1 MNMITTLI
9 IIFGVAGAIL
19 VILFVVFIVY
29 RNSMRE
35 AKNYERGLK
44 MVPILIHLPPAS
56 DDVDG
61 GGRDK
66 RDLTEEV
73 LSQAQVMYSIIAST
87 STKGFMSKIY
97 GQRHISFEIVARE
110 GLVYYYAVV
119 PTVLTDTIR
128 QAIAAAY
135 PSARLEEVAEHSV
148 FSKVGKASGTIGGE
162 FTLRKEFIYPISTYM
177 ESKRDASRALLNA
190 ISAAGRE
197 DGIGIQLLIRPA
209 NEKWTK
215 QSISAADQIVKNKG
229 EKKGSKG
236 GAAARDIMQALWKP
250 PETPDK
256 KDITQDKPISA
267 VDQAKVDAIQEKIRY
282 PGYEVLIRVVVSSN
296 TAARSQVLL
305 KNVVSA
311 FALFDSPSFNGFK
324 FHLSSNIDELTTAF
338 IFRLFPQSMNRN
350 ILNSVELAT
359 IFHLPDQNSIPTSQV
374 KRQMSKQVDGPT
386 EVMDTGL
393 LLGYNEFRGV
403 RKPIRLS
410 DKDRR
415 RHIHIIGQTG
425 VGKSVLQENLAYQDM
440 MSGRGFALVDPH
452 GDLAESLL
460 AKVPRERSEDIV
472 YFDPGDMTNPIGLNM
487 FEFDDPDQKD
497 FLVQEAISMLYGL
510 YDPGHTGIVGPR
522 LEHIFR
528 NCALLLMSDPAGGT
542 FVDIPK
548 LLVDEQF
555 RNSKIKYITDQQ
567 VLDFWTKEFPASQ
580 RSNEAGD
587 VISWVVSKFGPFISN
602 DTMRNIIGQTKSGL
616 SFPDIMNNNK
626 ILLVNLSKGRLGDLN
641 SKLLGIIFVMKFQAA
656 AMARASIPEEER
668 KDFTL
673 YVDEFQ
679 NFATDSFETILSE
692 ARKYR
697 LSLVLA
703 NQFMTQLKEELRE
716 AILGNVGTT
725 ITGRIGT
732 TDADIMVKR
741 YTPVFDAEDL
751 TKLPN
756 FESVCVAQINGTPS
770 TPFSMAWVPPMGQPN
785 AQLADALRRLS
796 AAKYGK
802 PRAQVER
809 EIAARISVQ
818 QPAGRP
824 SASRPVRGG
833 NDNKSSFLD
842 EWLAQ
847 RRQIKAKQTATK
859 GAVAQPQTSSQPL
872 PRPGQV
878 QSRPPVNTTG
888 TLDRNLPNVSQQA
901 PTGVPSVPPS
911 SYPPRPAAPSSVV
924 QGAPASPLTS
934 PAAKS
939 LQQQPLRPMQPAR
952 DPLPASRQQ
961 GSTLQTID
969 QARAAVQQA
978 TPSSRS
984 PIDSQ
989 TGRAPLRKDDGLPEL
1004 QQMGNFNTH
1013 DNSANDP
1020 KEVSIR
1026 LR

>member
-1 MNMITTLI
+1 MNTVTTFIIVFGSAGLI
-9 IIFGVAGAIL
+9 LI
-19 VILFVVFIVY
+19 ILFVAFIVY

-56 DDVDG
+56 DDIDG

-73 LSQAQVMYSIIAST
+73 LSQAQVMYNIIAST
-87 STKGFMSKIY
+87 STKGFMSRIY
-97 GQRHISFEIVARE
+97 GQRHVSFEIVARE

-119 PTVLTDTIR
+119 PTVLTDTVR

-135 PSARLEEVAEHSV
+135 PSARLEEVSEHSV

-190 ISAAGRE
+190 VSSAGRE
-197 DGIGIQLLIRPA
+197 DGVGIQFLIRPA
-209 NEKWTK
+209 YEKWTK
-215 QSISAADQIVKNKG
+215 RSISAAEQIVKNKG
-229 EKKGSKG
+229 EKKSSGGSG
-236 GAAARDIMQALWKP
+236 LSARDVMQALWKP
-250 PETPDK
+250 PEASDK
-256 KDITQDKPISA
+256 KEFQAEKPLSA
-267 VDQAKVDAIQEKIRY
+267 VEQAKVDAIQEKIRY
-282 PGYEVLIRVVVSSN
+282 PGYEVMIRVVVSSN

-305 KNVVSA
+305 KNIVAA

-324 FHLSSNIDELTTAF
+324 FNLTKNVDELATAF
-338 IFRLFPQSMNRN
+338 IFRFFPQANSRD

-359 IFHLPDQNSIPTSQV
+359 LFHLPDQNSIPTSQV

-386 EVMDTGL
+386 EVMETGL

-403 RKPIRLS
+403 RKPIRLA

-440 MSGRGFALVDPH
+440 LAGRGFALVDPH
-452 GDLAESLL
+452 GDLAEALL
-460 AKVPRERSEDIV
+460 AKVPRDRVEDIV
-472 YFDPGDMTNPIGLNM
+472 YFDPGDMSNPIGLNM
-487 FEFDDPDQKD
+487 FEFDHPDQKD
-497 FLVQEAISMLYGL
+497 FLVQEAINMLYGL

-528 NCALLLMSDPAGGT
+528 NCALLLMADPAGGT
-542 FVDIPK
+542 FVDVPK

-555 RNSKIKYITDQQ
+555 RNAKLKYVTDRQ

-587 VISWVVSKFGPFISN
+587 LISWVISKFGPFISN
-602 DTMRNIIGQTKSGL
+602 DAMRNIIGQTKSGFN
-616 SFPDIMNNNK
+616 FPEIMNNNK
-626 ILLVNLSKGRLGDLN
+626 ILLVNLSKGKMGDLN

-656 AMARASIPEEER
+656 AMARANIPEHER

-732 TDADIMVKR
+732 TDAEIMVKR
-741 YTPVFDAEDL
+741 YTPVFTAEDL

-770 TPFSMAWVPPMGQPN
+770 APFSMAWIPPMGEPN
-785 AQLADALRRLS
+785 QQLSGALKKLS
-796 AAKYGK
+796 AAKYGR
-802 PRAQVER
+802 PRDQVER
-809 EIAARISVQ
+809 DIAARISVQ
-818 QPAGRP
+818 QPSQPAAGAGRP
-824 SASRPVRGG
+824 GG
-833 NDNKSSFLD
+833 AAGAGGGSSFLD
-842 EWLAQ
+842 EWLAKRKQ
-847 RRQIKAKQTATK
+847 MNAKK
-859 GAVAQPQTSSQPL
+859 PQS
-872 PRPGQV
+872 
-878 QSRPPVNTTG
+878 
-888 TLDRNLPNVSQQA
+888 A
-901 PTGVPSVPPS
+901 
-911 SYPPRPAAPSSVV
+911 AAPSSA
-924 QGAPASPLTS
+924 QASRPGSPAAQPPRPQTTPASSAQPLRAQPAMPPASSSSQAPRPQPASAPRTMPNPSASSPSSADRPASPPS
-934 PAAKS
+934 PAVQDA
-939 LQQQPLRPMQPAR
+939 LDRARHAARPNILGGQPAETR
-952 DPLPASRQQ
+952 AQ
-961 GSTLQTID
+961 STPPV
-969 QARAAVQQA
+969 A
-978 TPSSRS
+978 PSSAPEPAMPS
-984 PIDSQ
+984 PEELE
-989 TGRAPLRKDDGLPEL
+989 REALRRQGTL
-1004 QQMGNFNTH
+1004 NTH
-1013 DNSANDP
+1013 GDLSGEP
-1020 KEVSIR
+1020 QEVSIK
-1026 LR
+1026 LH

>member
-1 MNMITTLI
+1 MNTVTTFIIVFGSAGLI
-9 IIFGVAGAIL
+9 LI
-19 VILFVVFIVY
+19 ILFVAFIVY

-56 DDVDG
+56 DDIDG

-73 LSQAQVMYSIIAST
+73 LSQAQVMYNIIAST
-87 STKGFMSKIY
+87 STKGFMSRIY
-97 GQRHISFEIVARE
+97 GQRHVSFEIVARE

-119 PTVLTDTIR
+119 PTVLTDTVR

-135 PSARLEEVAEHSV
+135 PSARREEVSEHSV

-190 ISAAGRE
+190 VSSAGRE
-197 DGIGIQLLIRPA
+197 DGVGIQFLIRPA
-209 NEKWTK
+209 YEKWTK
-215 QSISAADQIVKNKG
+215 RSISAAEQIVKNKG
-229 EKKGSKG
+229 EKKSSGGSG
-236 GAAARDIMQALWKP
+236 LSARDVMQALWKP
-250 PETPDK
+250 PEASDK
-256 KDITQDKPISA
+256 KEFQAEKPLSA
-267 VDQAKVDAIQEKIRY
+267 VEQAKVDAIQGKIRY
-282 PGYEVLIRVVVSSN
+282 PGYEVMIRVVVSSN

-305 KNVVSA
+305 KNIVAA

-324 FHLSSNIDELTTAF
+324 FNLTKNVDELATAF
-338 IFRLFPQSMNRN
+338 IFRFFPQANNRD

-359 IFHLPDQNSIPTSQV
+359 LFHLPDQNSIPTSQV

-386 EVMDTGL
+386 EVMETGL

-403 RKPIRLS
+403 RKPIRLA

-440 MSGRGFALVDPH
+440 LAGRGFALVDPH
-452 GDLAESLL
+452 GDLAEALL
-460 AKVPRERSEDIV
+460 AKVPRDRVEDIV
-472 YFDPGDMTNPIGLNM
+472 YFDPGDMSNPIGLNM
-487 FEFDDPDQKD
+487 FEFDHPDQKD
-497 FLVQEAISMLYGL
+497 FLVQEAINMLYGL

-528 NCALLLMSDPAGGT
+528 NCALLLMADPAGGT
-542 FVDIPK
+542 FVDVPK

-555 RNSKIKYITDQQ
+555 RNAKLKYVTDRQ

-587 VISWVVSKFGPFISN
+587 LISWVISKFGPFISN
-602 DTMRNIIGQTKSGL
+602 DAMRNIIGQTKSGFN
-616 SFPDIMNNNK
+616 FPEIMNNNK
-626 ILLVNLSKGRLGDLN
+626 ILLVNLSKGKMGDLN

-656 AMARASIPEEER
+656 AMARANIPEHER

-732 TDADIMVKR
+732 TDAEIMVKR
-741 YTPVFDAEDL
+741 YTPVFTAEDL

-770 TPFSMAWVPPMGQPN
+770 APFSMAWIPPMGEPN
-785 AQLADALRRLS
+785 QQLSGALKKLS
-796 AAKYGK
+796 AAKYGR
-802 PRAQVER
+802 PRDQVER
-809 EIAARISVQ
+809 DIAARISVQ
-818 QPAGRP
+818 QPSQPAAGAGRP
-824 SASRPVRGG
+824 GG
-833 NDNKSSFLD
+833 AAGAGGGSSFLD
-842 EWLAQ
+842 EWLAKRKQ
-847 RRQIKAKQTATK
+847 MNAKKPQSA
-859 GAVAQPQTSSQPL
+859 AEPSSAQA
-872 PRPGQV
+872 PRPG
-878 QSRPPVNTTG
+878 
-888 TLDRNLPNVSQQA
+888 
-901 PTGVPSVPPS
+901 
-911 SYPPRPAAPSSVV
+911 
-924 QGAPASPLTS
+924 S
-934 PAAKS
+934 PAAQPARPQTAPTS
-939 LQQQPLRPMQPAR
+939 SAQPLRAQPAV
-952 DPLPASRQQ
+952 PPASSFSQAPRPQPAGAPRTMPNPSTSSPSSAAQPAPPPSPAVQDALDRARHAARPNILGGQQ
-961 GSTLQTID
+961 TE
-969 QARAAVQQA
+969 ARAQP
-978 TPSSRS
+978 TPPVAPPPAPEPAMPS
-984 PIDSQ
+984 PEELE
-989 TGRAPLRKDDGLPEL
+989 REALRRQGTL
-1004 QQMGNFNTH
+1004 NTH
-1013 DNSANDP
+1013 GDLSGEP
-1020 KEVSIR
+1020 QEVSIK
-1026 LR
+1026 LH

>member
-1 MNMITTLI
+1 MNTVTTFIIVFGSAGLI
-9 IIFGVAGAIL
+9 LI
-19 VILFVVFIVY
+19 ILFVAFIVY

-56 DDVDG
+56 DDIDG

-73 LSQAQVMYSIIAST
+73 LSQAQVMYNIIAST
-87 STKGFMSKIY
+87 STKGFMSRIY
-97 GQRHISFEIVARE
+97 GQRHVSFEIVARE

-119 PTVLTDTIR
+119 PTVLTDTVR

-135 PSARLEEVAEHSV
+135 PSARLEEVSEHSV

-190 ISAAGRE
+190 VSSAGRE
-197 DGIGIQLLIRPA
+197 DGVGVQFLIRPA
-209 NEKWTK
+209 YEKWTK
-215 QSISAADQIVKNKG
+215 RSISAAEQIVKNKG
-229 EKKGSKG
+229 EKKSSGGSSLS
-236 GAAARDIMQALWKP
+236 ARDVMQALWKP
-250 PETPDK
+250 PEASDK
-256 KDITQDKPISA
+256 KEFQAEKPLSA
-267 VDQAKVDAIQEKIRY
+267 VEQAKVDAIQEKIRY
-282 PGYEVLIRVVVSSN
+282 PGYEVMIRVVVSSN

-305 KNVVSA
+305 KNIVAA

-324 FHLSSNIDELTTAF
+324 FNLTKNVDELATAF
-338 IFRLFPQSMNRN
+338 IFRFFPQANSRD

-359 IFHLPDQNSIPTSQV
+359 LFHLPDQNSIPTSQV

-386 EVMDTGL
+386 EVMETGL

-403 RKPIRLS
+403 RKPIRLA

-440 MSGRGFALVDPH
+440 LAGRGFALVDPH
-452 GDLAESLL
+452 GDLAEALL
-460 AKVPRERSEDIV
+460 AKVPRDRVEDIV
-472 YFDPGDMTNPIGLNM
+472 YFDPGDMSNPIGLNM
-487 FEFDDPDQKD
+487 FEFDHPDQKD
-497 FLVQEAISMLYGL
+497 FLVQEAINMLYGL

-528 NCALLLMSDPAGGT
+528 NCALLLMADPAGGT
-542 FVDIPK
+542 FVDVPK

-555 RNSKIKYITDQQ
+555 RNAKLKYVTDRQ

-587 VISWVVSKFGPFISN
+587 LISWVISKFGPFISN
-602 DTMRNIIGQTKSGL
+602 DAMRNIIGQTKSGFN
-616 SFPDIMNNNK
+616 FPEIMNNNK
-626 ILLVNLSKGRLGDLN
+626 ILLVNLSKGKMGDLN

-656 AMARASIPEEER
+656 AMARANIPEHER

-732 TDADIMVKR
+732 TDAEIMVKR
-741 YTPVFDAEDL
+741 YTPVFTAEDL

-770 TPFSMAWVPPMGQPN
+770 APFSMAWIPPMGEPN
-785 AQLADALRRLS
+785 QQLSDALKKLS
-796 AAKYGK
+796 AAKYGR
-802 PRAQVER
+802 PRDQVER
-809 EIAARISVQ
+809 DISARISVQ
-818 QPAGRP
+818 QPSQPAAGAGR
-824 SASRPVRGG
+824 SGG
-833 NDNKSSFLD
+833 AAGGGSSFLD
-842 EWLAQ
+842 EWLAKRKQ
-847 RRQIKAKQTATK
+847 MNAKK
-859 GAVAQPQTSSQPL
+859 PQS
-872 PRPGQV
+872 
-878 QSRPPVNTTG
+878 
-888 TLDRNLPNVSQQA
+888 A
-901 PTGVPSVPPS
+901 
-911 SYPPRPAAPSSVV
+911 AAPSSA
-924 QGAPASPLTS
+924 QASRPGSPATQPTRPQTAPASS
-934 PAAKS
+934 A
-939 LQQQPLRPMQPAR
+939 QPLRAQPVTPPASSSQAPRPQPTSTPRTIPNPSAPSPSSTQPTPPPSPAVQDALDRAR
-952 DPLPASRQQ
+952 HAARPNILGGQQTEARAQPTPPVAPSPAPEPAMPLPEELEREALRRQ
-961 GSTLQTID
+961 GTL
-969 QARAAVQQA
+969 
-978 TPSSRS
+978 
-984 PIDSQ
+984 
-989 TGRAPLRKDDGLPEL
+989 
-1004 QQMGNFNTH
+1004 NTH
-1013 DNSANDP
+1013 GDLSGEP
-1020 KEVSIR
+1020 QEVSIK
-1026 LR
+1026 LH

>member
-1 MNMITTLI
+1 MNTVTTFIIVFGSAGLI
-9 IIFGVAGAIL
+9 LI
-19 VILFVVFIVY
+19 ILFVAFIVY

-56 DDVDG
+56 DDIDG

-73 LSQAQVMYSIIAST
+73 LSQAQVMYNIIAST
-87 STKGFMSKIY
+87 STKGFMSRIY
-97 GQRHISFEIVARE
+97 GQRHVSFEIVARE

-119 PTVLTDTIR
+119 PTVLTDTVR

-135 PSARLEEVAEHSV
+135 PSARLEEVSEHSV

-190 ISAAGRE
+190 VSSAGRE
-197 DGIGIQLLIRPA
+197 DGVGIQFLIRPA
-209 NEKWTK
+209 YEKWTK
-215 QSISAADQIVKNKG
+215 RSISAAEQIVKNKG
-229 EKKGSKG
+229 EKKSGGGSG
-236 GAAARDIMQALWKP
+236 LSARDVMQALWKP
-250 PETPDK
+250 PEASDK
-256 KDITQDKPISA
+256 KEFQAEKPLSA
-267 VDQAKVDAIQEKIRY
+267 VEQAKVDAIQEKIRY
-282 PGYEVLIRVVVSSN
+282 PGYEVMIRVVVSSN

-305 KNVVSA
+305 KNIVAA

-324 FHLSSNIDELTTAF
+324 FNLTKNVDELATAF
-338 IFRLFPQSMNRN
+338 IFRFFPQANNRD

-359 IFHLPDQNSIPTSQV
+359 LFHLPDQNSIPTSQV

-386 EVMDTGL
+386 EVMETGL

-403 RKPIRLS
+403 RKPIRLA

-440 MSGRGFALVDPH
+440 LAGRGFALVDPH
-452 GDLAESLL
+452 GDLAEALL
-460 AKVPRERSEDIV
+460 AKVPRDRVEDIV
-472 YFDPGDMTNPIGLNM
+472 YFDPGDMSNPIGLNM
-487 FEFDDPDQKD
+487 FEFDHPDQKD
-497 FLVQEAISMLYGL
+497 FLVQEAINMLYGL

-528 NCALLLMSDPAGGT
+528 NCALLLMADPAGGT
-542 FVDIPK
+542 FVDVPK

-555 RNSKIKYITDQQ
+555 RNAKLKYVTDRQ

-587 VISWVVSKFGPFISN
+587 LISWVISKFGPFISN
-602 DTMRNIIGQTKSGL
+602 DAMRNIIGQTKSGFN
-616 SFPDIMNNNK
+616 FPEIMNNNK
-626 ILLVNLSKGRLGDLN
+626 ILLVNLSKGKMGDLN

-656 AMARASIPEEER
+656 AMARANIPEHER

-732 TDADIMVKR
+732 TDAEIMVKR
-741 YTPVFDAEDL
+741 YTPVFTAEDL

-770 TPFSMAWVPPMGQPN
+770 APFSMAWIPPMGEPN
-785 AQLADALRRLS
+785 QQLSDALKKLS
-796 AAKYGK
+796 AAKYGR
-802 PRAQVER
+802 PRDQVER
-809 EIAARISVQ
+809 DISARISVQ
-818 QPAGRP
+818 QPSQPAAGAGRP
-824 SASRPVRGG
+824 GG
-833 NDNKSSFLD
+833 AAGGGSSFLD
-842 EWLAQ
+842 EWLAKRKQ
-847 RRQIKAKQTATK
+847 MNAKK
-859 GAVAQPQTSSQPL
+859 PQS
-872 PRPGQV
+872 
-878 QSRPPVNTTG
+878 
-888 TLDRNLPNVSQQA
+888 A
-901 PTGVPSVPPS
+901 
-911 SYPPRPAAPSSVV
+911 AAPSSA
-924 QGAPASPLTS
+924 QASRPGS
-934 PAAKS
+934 PAAQPPRPQTTPAS
-939 LQQQPLRPMQPAR
+939 SAQPLRAQPAMS
-952 DPLPASRQQ
+952 PASSSSQVPGSQPASAPRTMPNPSAPSPSSAAQPTPPPSPAVQDALDRARHAARPNILGGQQ
-961 GSTLQTID
+961 TE
-969 QARAAVQQA
+969 ARAQS
-978 TPSSRS
+978 TPPVASSPTPEPAMPS
-984 PIDSQ
+984 PEELE
-989 TGRAPLRKDDGLPEL
+989 REALRRQGTL
-1004 QQMGNFNTH
+1004 NTH
-1013 DNSANDP
+1013 GDLSGEP
-1020 KEVSIR
+1020 QEVSIK
-1026 LR
+1026 LH

>member
-1 MNMITTLI
+1 MNTVTTFIIVFGSAGLI
-9 IIFGVAGAIL
+9 LI
-19 VILFVVFIVY
+19 ILFVAFIVY

-56 DDVDG
+56 DDIDG

-73 LSQAQVMYSIIAST
+73 LSQAQVMYNIIAST
-87 STKGFMSKIY
+87 STKGFMSRIY
-97 GQRHISFEIVARE
+97 GQRHVSFEIVARE

-119 PTVLTDTIR
+119 PTVLTDTVR

-135 PSARLEEVAEHSV
+135 PSARLEEVSEHSV

-190 ISAAGRE
+190 VSSAGRE
-197 DGIGIQLLIRPA
+197 DGVGIQFLIRPA
-209 NEKWTK
+209 YEKWTK
-215 QSISAADQIVKNKG
+215 RSISAAEQIVKNKG
-229 EKKGSKG
+229 EKKSSGGSG
-236 GAAARDIMQALWKP
+236 LSARDVMQALWKP
-250 PETPDK
+250 PEASDK
-256 KDITQDKPISA
+256 KEFQAEKPLSA
-267 VDQAKVDAIQEKIRY
+267 VEQAKVDAIQEKIRY
-282 PGYEVLIRVVVSSN
+282 PGYEVMIRVVVSSN

-305 KNVVSA
+305 KNIVAA

-324 FHLSSNIDELTTAF
+324 FHLTKNVDELATAF
-338 IFRLFPQSMNRN
+338 IFRFFPQANSRD

-359 IFHLPDQNSIPTSQV
+359 LFHLPDQNSIPTSQV

-386 EVMDTGL
+386 EVMETGL

-403 RKPIRLS
+403 RKPIRLA

-440 MSGRGFALVDPH
+440 LAGRGFALVDPH
-452 GDLAESLL
+452 GDLAEALL
-460 AKVPRERSEDIV
+460 AKVPRDRVEDIV
-472 YFDPGDMTNPIGLNM
+472 YFDPGDMSNPIGLNM
-487 FEFDDPDQKD
+487 FEFDHPDQKD
-497 FLVQEAISMLYGL
+497 FLVQEAINMLYGL

-528 NCALLLMSDPAGGT
+528 NCALLLMADPAGGT
-542 FVDIPK
+542 FVDVPK

-555 RNSKIKYITDQQ
+555 RNAKLKYVTDRQ

-587 VISWVVSKFGPFISN
+587 LISWVISKFGPFISN
-602 DTMRNIIGQTKSGL
+602 DAMRNIIGQTKSGFN
-616 SFPDIMNNNK
+616 FPEIMNNNK
-626 ILLVNLSKGRLGDLN
+626 ILLVNLSKGKMGDLN

-656 AMARASIPEEER
+656 AMARANIPEHER

-732 TDADIMVKR
+732 TDAEIMVKR
-741 YTPVFDAEDL
+741 YTPVFTAEDL

-770 TPFSMAWVPPMGQPN
+770 APFSMAWIPPMGEPN
-785 AQLADALRRLS
+785 QQLSDALKKLS
-796 AAKYGK
+796 AAKYGR
-802 PRAQVER
+802 PRDQVER
-809 EIAARISVQ
+809 DISARISVQ
-818 QPAGRP
+818 QPSQPAAGAGR
-824 SASRPVRGG
+824 SGG
-833 NDNKSSFLD
+833 AAGGGSSFLD
-842 EWLAQ
+842 EWLAKRKQ
-847 RRQIKAKQTATK
+847 MNAKK
-859 GAVAQPQTSSQPL
+859 PQS
-872 PRPGQV
+872 
-878 QSRPPVNTTG
+878 
-888 TLDRNLPNVSQQA
+888 A
-901 PTGVPSVPPS
+901 
-911 SYPPRPAAPSSVV
+911 AAPSSA
-924 QGAPASPLTS
+924 QASRPGSPATQPPRPQTAPASSARPLRAQPATPPASSSSQASRPQPASAPRTMPNPSVSSPSSAAQPTPPPS
-934 PAAKS
+934 PAVQDA
-939 LQQQPLRPMQPAR
+939 LDRARHAARPNILGGQQ
-952 DPLPASRQQ
+952 
-961 GSTLQTID
+961 TE
-969 QARAAVQQA
+969 ARAQP
-978 TPSSRS
+978 TPPVAPS
-984 PIDSQ
+984 P
-989 TGRAPLRKDDGLPEL
+989 APEPAMPSPEELEREALRRQGTL
-1004 QQMGNFNTH
+1004 NTH
-1013 DNSANDP
+1013 GDLSGEP
-1020 KEVSIR
+1020 QEVSIK
-1026 LR
+1026 LH

>member
-1 MNMITTLI
+1 MNTVTTFIIVFGSAGLI
-9 IIFGVAGAIL
+9 LI
-19 VILFVVFIVY
+19 ILFVAFIVY

-56 DDVDG
+56 DDIDG

-73 LSQAQVMYSIIAST
+73 LSQAQVMYNIIAST
-87 STKGFMSKIY
+87 STKGFMSRIY
-97 GQRHISFEIVARE
+97 GQRHVSFEIVARE

-119 PTVLTDTIR
+119 PTVLTDTVR

-135 PSARLEEVAEHSV
+135 PSARLEEVSEHSV

-190 ISAAGRE
+190 VSSAGRE
-197 DGIGIQLLIRPA
+197 DGVGIQFLIRPA
-209 NEKWTK
+209 YEKWTK
-215 QSISAADQIVKNKG
+215 RSISAAEQIVKNKG
-229 EKKGSKG
+229 EKKSSGGSG
-236 GAAARDIMQALWKP
+236 LSARDVMQALWKP
-250 PETPDK
+250 PEANDK
-256 KDITQDKPISA
+256 KEFQAEKPLSA
-267 VDQAKVDAIQEKIRY
+267 VEQAKVDAIQEKIRY
-282 PGYEVLIRVVVSSN
+282 PGYEVMIRVVVSSN

-305 KNVVSA
+305 KNIVAA

-324 FHLSSNIDELTTAF
+324 FHLTKNVDELATAF
-338 IFRLFPQSMNRN
+338 IFRFFPQANSRD

-359 IFHLPDQNSIPTSQV
+359 LFHLPDQNSIPTSQV

-386 EVMDTGL
+386 EVMETGL

-403 RKPIRLS
+403 RKPIRLA

-440 MSGRGFALVDPH
+440 LAGRGFALVDPH
-452 GDLAESLL
+452 GDLAEALL
-460 AKVPRERSEDIV
+460 AKVPRDRVEDIV
-472 YFDPGDMTNPIGLNM
+472 YFDPGDMSNPIGLNM
-487 FEFDDPDQKD
+487 FEFDHPDQKD
-497 FLVQEAISMLYGL
+497 FLVQEAINMLYGL

-528 NCALLLMSDPAGGT
+528 NCALLLMADPAGGT
-542 FVDIPK
+542 FVDVPK

-555 RNSKIKYITDQQ
+555 RNAKLKYVTDRQ

-587 VISWVVSKFGPFISN
+587 LISWVISKFGPFISN
-602 DTMRNIIGQTKSGL
+602 DAMRNIIGQTKSGFN
-616 SFPDIMNNNK
+616 FPEIMNNNK
-626 ILLVNLSKGRLGDLN
+626 ILLVNLSKGKMGDLN

-656 AMARASIPEEER
+656 AMARANIPEHER

-732 TDADIMVKR
+732 TDAEIMVKR
-741 YTPVFDAEDL
+741 YTPVFTAEDL

-770 TPFSMAWVPPMGQPN
+770 APFSMAWIPPMGEPN
-785 AQLADALRRLS
+785 QQLSDALKKLS
-796 AAKYGK
+796 AAKYGR
-802 PRAQVER
+802 PRDQVER
-809 EIAARISVQ
+809 DISARISVQ
-818 QPAGRP
+818 QPSQPAAGAGR
-824 SASRPVRGG
+824 SGG
-833 NDNKSSFLD
+833 AAGGGSSFLD
-842 EWLAQ
+842 EWLAKRKQ
-847 RRQIKAKQTATK
+847 MNAKK
-859 GAVAQPQTSSQPL
+859 PQS
-872 PRPGQV
+872 
-878 QSRPPVNTTG
+878 
-888 TLDRNLPNVSQQA
+888 A
-901 PTGVPSVPPS
+901 
-911 SYPPRPAAPSSVV
+911 AAPSSAQASRPSSPAV
-924 QGAPASPLTS
+924 QPPRPQTTPASS
-934 PAAKS
+934 A
-939 LQQQPLRPMQPAR
+939 QPLRAQPAT
-952 DPLPASRQQ
+952 PPASSSQAPRPQPASAPRTMPNPSVSSPSSAAQPTSPPSPAVQDALDRARHAARPNILGGQQ
-961 GSTLQTID
+961 TEARAQSTLPV
-969 QARAAVQQA
+969 APAPAPEPVM
-978 TPSSRS
+978 PSPEELERE
-984 PIDSQ
+984 
-989 TGRAPLRKDDGLPEL
+989 ALRRQGTL
-1004 QQMGNFNTH
+1004 NTH
-1013 DNSANDP
+1013 GDLSGEP
-1020 KEVSIR
+1020 QEVSIK
-1026 LR
+1026 LH

>member
-1 MNMITTLI
+1 MNTVTTFIIVFGSAGLI
-9 IIFGVAGAIL
+9 LI
-19 VILFVVFIVY
+19 ILFVAFIVY

-56 DDVDG
+56 DDIDG

-73 LSQAQVMYSIIAST
+73 LSQAQVMYNIIAST
-87 STKGFMSKIY
+87 STKGFMSRIY
-97 GQRHISFEIVARE
+97 GQRHVSFEIVARE

-119 PTVLTDTIR
+119 PTVLTDTVR

-135 PSARLEEVAEHSV
+135 PSARLEEVSEHSV

-190 ISAAGRE
+190 VSSAGRE
-197 DGIGIQLLIRPA
+197 DGVGIQFLIRPA
-209 NEKWTK
+209 YEKWTK
-215 QSISAADQIVKNKG
+215 RSISAAEQIVKNKG
-229 EKKGSKG
+229 EKKSSGGSSLS
-236 GAAARDIMQALWKP
+236 ARDVIQALWKP
-250 PETPDK
+250 PEASDK
-256 KDITQDKPISA
+256 KEFQAEKPLSA
-267 VDQAKVDAIQEKIRY
+267 VEQAKVDAIQEKIRY
-282 PGYEVLIRVVVSSN
+282 PGYEVMIRVVVSSN

-305 KNVVSA
+305 KNIVAA

-324 FHLSSNIDELTTAF
+324 FNLTKNVDELATAF
-338 IFRLFPQSMNRN
+338 IFRFFPQANSRD

-359 IFHLPDQNSIPTSQV
+359 LFHLPDQNSIPTSQV

-386 EVMDTGL
+386 EVMETGL

-403 RKPIRLS
+403 RKPIRLA

-440 MSGRGFALVDPH
+440 LAGRGFALVDPH
-452 GDLAESLL
+452 GDLAEALL
-460 AKVPRERSEDIV
+460 AKVPRDRVEDIV
-472 YFDPGDMTNPIGLNM
+472 YFDPGDMSNPIGLNM
-487 FEFDDPDQKD
+487 FEFDHPDQKD
-497 FLVQEAISMLYGL
+497 FLVQEAINMLYGL

-528 NCALLLMSDPAGGT
+528 NCALLLMADPAGGT
-542 FVDIPK
+542 FVDVPK

-555 RNSKIKYITDQQ
+555 RNAKLKYVTDRQ

-587 VISWVVSKFGPFISN
+587 LISWVISKFGPFISN
-602 DTMRNIIGQTKSGL
+602 DAMRNIIGQTKSGFN
-616 SFPDIMNNNK
+616 FPEIMNNNK
-626 ILLVNLSKGRLGDLN
+626 ILLVNLSKGKMGDLN

-656 AMARASIPEEER
+656 AMARANIPEHER

-732 TDADIMVKR
+732 TDAEIMVKR
-741 YTPVFDAEDL
+741 YTPVFTAEDL

-770 TPFSMAWVPPMGQPN
+770 APFSMAWIPPMGEPN
-785 AQLADALRRLS
+785 QQLSGALKKLS
-796 AAKYGK
+796 AAKYGR
-802 PRAQVER
+802 PRDQVER
-809 EIAARISVQ
+809 DISARISVQ
-818 QPAGRP
+818 QPSQPAAGAGRP
-824 SASRPVRGG
+824 GG
-833 NDNKSSFLD
+833 AAGAGGGSSFLD
-842 EWLAQ
+842 EWLAKRKQ
-847 RRQIKAKQTATK
+847 MNAKK
-859 GAVAQPQTSSQPL
+859 PQS
-872 PRPGQV
+872 
-878 QSRPPVNTTG
+878 
-888 TLDRNLPNVSQQA
+888 A
-901 PTGVPSVPPS
+901 
-911 SYPPRPAAPSSVV
+911 AAPSSA
-924 QGAPASPLTS
+924 QASRLSSPATQPPRPQTTPASS
-934 PAAKS
+934 A
-939 LQQQPLRPMQPAR
+939 QPLRAQPAM
-952 DPLPASRQQ
+952 PPASSSSQPPRPQPASAPRTMPNPSASSPSSAAQ
-961 GSTLQTID
+961 PAPPPSP
-969 QARAAVQQA
+969 AVQDALDRARHAARPNILGGQQA
-978 TPSSRS
+978 EARTQPTPPVTPS
-984 PIDSQ
+984 P
-989 TGRAPLRKDDGLPEL
+989 APEPPMPTPEELEREALRRQGTL
-1004 QQMGNFNTH
+1004 NTH
-1013 DNSANDP
+1013 GDLSGEP
-1020 KEVSIR
+1020 QEVSIK
-1026 LR
+1026 LH

>member
-1 MNMITTLI
+1 MNTVTTFIIVFGSAGLI
-9 IIFGVAGAIL
+9 LI
-19 VILFVVFIVY
+19 ILFVAFIVY

-56 DDVDG
+56 DDIDG

-73 LSQAQVMYSIIAST
+73 LSQAQVMYNIIAST
-87 STKGFMSKIY
+87 STKGFMSRIY
-97 GQRHISFEIVARE
+97 GQRHVSFEIVARE

-119 PTVLTDTIR
+119 PTVLTDTVR

-135 PSARLEEVAEHSV
+135 PSARLEEVSEHSV

-190 ISAAGRE
+190 VSSAGRE
-197 DGIGIQLLIRPA
+197 DGVGIQFLIRPA
-209 NEKWTK
+209 YEKWTK
-215 QSISAADQIVKNKG
+215 RSISAAEQIVKNKG
-229 EKKGSKG
+229 EKKSSGGSG
-236 GAAARDIMQALWKP
+236 LSARDVMQALWKP
-250 PETPDK
+250 PEASDK
-256 KDITQDKPISA
+256 KEFQAEKPLSA
-267 VDQAKVDAIQEKIRY
+267 VEQAKVDAIQEKIRY
-282 PGYEVLIRVVVSSN
+282 PGYEVMIRVVVSSN

-305 KNVVSA
+305 KNIVAA

-324 FHLSSNIDELTTAF
+324 FNLTKNVDELATAF
-338 IFRLFPQSMNRN
+338 IFRFFPQANNRD

-359 IFHLPDQNSIPTSQV
+359 LFHLPDQNSIPTSQV

-386 EVMDTGL
+386 EVMETGL

-403 RKPIRLS
+403 RKPIRLA

-440 MSGRGFALVDPH
+440 LAGRGFALVDPH
-452 GDLAESLL
+452 GDLAEALL
-460 AKVPRERSEDIV
+460 AKVPRDRVEDIV
-472 YFDPGDMTNPIGLNM
+472 YFDPGDMSNPIGLNM
-487 FEFDDPDQKD
+487 FEFDHPDQKD
-497 FLVQEAISMLYGL
+497 FLVQEAINMLYGL

-528 NCALLLMSDPAGGT
+528 NCALLLMADPAGGT
-542 FVDIPK
+542 FVDVPK

-555 RNSKIKYITDQQ
+555 RNAKLKYVTDRQ

-587 VISWVVSKFGPFISN
+587 LISWVISKFGPFISN
-602 DTMRNIIGQTKSGL
+602 DAMRNIIGQTKSGFN
-616 SFPDIMNNNK
+616 FPEIMNNNK
-626 ILLVNLSKGRLGDLN
+626 ILLVNLSKGKMGDLN

-656 AMARASIPEEER
+656 AMARANIPEHER

-732 TDADIMVKR
+732 TDAEIMVKR
-741 YTPVFDAEDL
+741 YTPVFTAEDL

-770 TPFSMAWVPPMGQPN
+770 APFSMAWIPPMGEPN
-785 AQLADALRRLS
+785 QQLSGALKKLS
-796 AAKYGK
+796 AAKYGR
-802 PRAQVER
+802 PRDQVER
-809 EIAARISVQ
+809 DIAARISVQ
-818 QPAGRP
+818 QPSQPAAGAGRP
-824 SASRPVRGG
+824 GG
-833 NDNKSSFLD
+833 AAGAGGGSSFLD
-842 EWLAQ
+842 EWLAKRKQ
-847 RRQIKAKQTATK
+847 MNAKKPQSA
-859 GAVAQPQTSSQPL
+859 AEPSSAQA
-872 PRPGQV
+872 PRPG
-878 QSRPPVNTTG
+878 
-888 TLDRNLPNVSQQA
+888 
-901 PTGVPSVPPS
+901 
-911 SYPPRPAAPSSVV
+911 
-924 QGAPASPLTS
+924 S
-934 PAAKS
+934 PAAQPARPQTAPTS
-939 LQQQPLRPMQPAR
+939 SAQPLRAQPAV
-952 DPLPASRQQ
+952 PPASSFSQAPRPQPAGAPRTMPNPSASSPLSAAQ
-961 GSTLQTID
+961 PTPPPSPAVQDALDRARHAARPNILGGQPAE
-969 QARAAVQQA
+969 ARAQP
-978 TPSSRS
+978 TPPVAPPPAPEPAMPS
-984 PIDSQ
+984 PEELE
-989 TGRAPLRKDDGLPEL
+989 REALRRQGTL
-1004 QQMGNFNTH
+1004 NTH
-1013 DNSANDP
+1013 GDLSGEP
-1020 KEVSIR
+1020 QEVSIK
-1026 LR
+1026 LH

>member
-1 MNMITTLI
+1 MNTVTTFIIVFGSAGLI
-9 IIFGVAGAIL
+9 LI
-19 VILFVVFIVY
+19 ILFVAFIVY

-56 DDVDG
+56 DDIDG

-73 LSQAQVMYSIIAST
+73 LSQAQVMYNIIAST
-87 STKGFMSKIY
+87 STKGFMSRIY
-97 GQRHISFEIVARE
+97 GQRHVSFEIVARE

-119 PTVLTDTIR
+119 PTVLTDTVR

-135 PSARLEEVAEHSV
+135 PSARLEEVSEHSV

-190 ISAAGRE
+190 VSSAGRE
-197 DGIGIQLLIRPA
+197 DGVGIQFLIRPA
-209 NEKWTK
+209 YEKWTK
-215 QSISAADQIVKNKG
+215 RSISAAEQIVKNKG
-229 EKKGSKG
+229 EKKSSGGSG
-236 GAAARDIMQALWKP
+236 LSARDVMQALWKP
-250 PETPDK
+250 PEASDK
-256 KDITQDKPISA
+256 KEFQAEKPLSA
-267 VDQAKVDAIQEKIRY
+267 VEQAKVDAIQEKIRY
-282 PGYEVLIRVVVSSN
+282 PGYEVMIRVVVSSN

-305 KNVVSA
+305 KNIVAA

-324 FHLSSNIDELTTAF
+324 FNLTKNVDELATAF
-338 IFRLFPQSMNRN
+338 IFRFFPQANSRD

-359 IFHLPDQNSIPTSQV
+359 LFHLPDQNSIPTSQV

-386 EVMDTGL
+386 EVMETGL

-403 RKPIRLS
+403 RKPIRLA

-440 MSGRGFALVDPH
+440 LAGRGFALVDPH
-452 GDLAESLL
+452 GDLAEALL
-460 AKVPRERSEDIV
+460 AKVPRDRVEDIV
-472 YFDPGDMTNPIGLNM
+472 YFDPGDMSNPIGLNM
-487 FEFDDPDQKD
+487 FEFDHPDQKD
-497 FLVQEAISMLYGL
+497 FLVQEAINMLYGL

-528 NCALLLMSDPAGGT
+528 NCALLLMADPAGGT
-542 FVDIPK
+542 FVDVPK

-555 RNSKIKYITDQQ
+555 RNAKLKYVTDRQ

-587 VISWVVSKFGPFISN
+587 LISWVISKFGPFISN
-602 DTMRNIIGQTKSGL
+602 DAMRNIIGQTKSGFN
-616 SFPDIMNNNK
+616 FPEIMNNNK
-626 ILLVNLSKGRLGDLN
+626 ILLVNLSKGKMGDLN

-656 AMARASIPEEER
+656 AMARANIPEHER

-732 TDADIMVKR
+732 TDAEIMVKR
-741 YTPVFDAEDL
+741 YTPVFTAEDL

-770 TPFSMAWVPPMGQPN
+770 APFSMAWIPPMGEPN
-785 AQLADALRRLS
+785 QQLSGALQKLS
-796 AAKYGK
+796 GANDGR
-802 PRAQVER
+802 PRDQVER
-809 EIAARISVQ
+809 DIAARISVQ
-818 QPAGRP
+818 QPSQPTAGAGRP
-824 SASRPVRGG
+824 GGASGAGG
-833 NDNKSSFLD
+833 GSSFLD
-842 EWLAQ
+842 EWLAKRKQ
-847 RRQIKAKQTATK
+847 MNAKKPQSAT
-859 GAVAQPQTSSQPL
+859 
-872 PRPGQV
+872 
-878 QSRPPVNTTG
+878 
-888 TLDRNLPNVSQQA
+888 
-901 PTGVPSVPPS
+901 
-911 SYPPRPAAPSSVV
+911 APSSA
-924 QGAPASPLTS
+924 QASRPGSPAAQPARPQTAPASSARPLRAQPAVPSASSPSQAPRPQPASAPRTMPNPSMSSPSSAAQPASPPS
-934 PAAKS
+934 PAVQDA
-939 LQQQPLRPMQPAR
+939 LDRARHAARPNI
-952 DPLPASRQQ
+952 L
-961 GSTLQTID
+961 GG
-969 QARAAVQQA
+969 QQA
-978 TPSSRS
+978 EAHAQSAPPVAPSPAPEPTMPS
-984 PIDSQ
+984 PEELE
-989 TGRAPLRKDDGLPEL
+989 REALRRQGTL
-1004 QQMGNFNTH
+1004 NTH
-1013 DNSANDP
+1013 GDLSGEP
-1020 KEVSIR
+1020 QEVSIK
-1026 LR
+1026 LH

>member
-1 MNMITTLI
+1 MNTVTTFIIVFGSAGLI
-9 IIFGVAGAIL
+9 LI
-19 VILFVVFIVY
+19 ILFVAFIVY

-56 DDVDG
+56 DDIDG

-73 LSQAQVMYSIIAST
+73 LSQAQVMYNIIAST
-87 STKGFMSKIY
+87 STKGFMSRIY
-97 GQRHISFEIVARE
+97 GQRHVSFEIVARE

-119 PTVLTDTIR
+119 PTVLTDTVR

-135 PSARLEEVAEHSV
+135 PSARLEEVSEHSV

-190 ISAAGRE
+190 VSSAGRE
-197 DGIGIQLLIRPA
+197 DGVGIQFLIRPA
-209 NEKWTK
+209 YEKWTK
-215 QSISAADQIVKNKG
+215 RSISAAEQIVKNKG
-229 EKKGSKG
+229 EKKSSGGSG
-236 GAAARDIMQALWKP
+236 LSARDVMQALWKP
-250 PETPDK
+250 PEASDK
-256 KDITQDKPISA
+256 KEFQAEKPLSA
-267 VDQAKVDAIQEKIRY
+267 VEQAKVDAIQEKIRY
-282 PGYEVLIRVVVSSN
+282 PGYEVMIRVVVSSN

-305 KNVVSA
+305 KNIVAA

-324 FHLSSNIDELTTAF
+324 FHLTKNVDELATAF
-338 IFRLFPQSMNRN
+338 IFRFFPQANSRD

-359 IFHLPDQNSIPTSQV
+359 LFHLPDQNSIPTSQV

-386 EVMDTGL
+386 EVMETGL

-403 RKPIRLS
+403 RKPIRLA

-440 MSGRGFALVDPH
+440 LAGRGFALVDPH
-452 GDLAESLL
+452 GDLAEALL
-460 AKVPRERSEDIV
+460 AKVPRDRVEDIV
-472 YFDPGDMTNPIGLNM
+472 YFDPGDMSNPIGLNM
-487 FEFDDPDQKD
+487 FEFDHPDQKD
-497 FLVQEAISMLYGL
+497 FLVQEAINMLYGL

-528 NCALLLMSDPAGGT
+528 NCALLLMADPAGGT
-542 FVDIPK
+542 FVDVPK

-555 RNSKIKYITDQQ
+555 RNAKLKYVTDRQ

-587 VISWVVSKFGPFISN
+587 LISWVISKFGPFISN
-602 DTMRNIIGQTKSGL
+602 DAMRNIIGQTKSGFN
-616 SFPDIMNNNK
+616 FPEIMNNNK
-626 ILLVNLSKGRLGDLN
+626 ILLVNLSKGKMGDLN

-656 AMARASIPEEER
+656 AMARANIPEHER

-732 TDADIMVKR
+732 TDAEIMVKR
-741 YTPVFDAEDL
+741 YTPVFTAEDL

-770 TPFSMAWVPPMGQPN
+770 APFSMAWIPPMGEPN
-785 AQLADALRRLS
+785 QQLSDALKKLS
-796 AAKYGK
+796 AAKYGR
-802 PRAQVER
+802 PRDQVER
-809 EIAARISVQ
+809 DIAARISVQ
-818 QPAGRP
+818 QPSQPAAGAGRP
-824 SASRPVRGG
+824 GG
-833 NDNKSSFLD
+833 AAGAGGGSSFLD
-842 EWLAQ
+842 EWLAKRKQ
-847 RRQIKAKQTATK
+847 MNAKK
-859 GAVAQPQTSSQPL
+859 PQS
-872 PRPGQV
+872 
-878 QSRPPVNTTG
+878 
-888 TLDRNLPNVSQQA
+888 A
-901 PTGVPSVPPS
+901 
-911 SYPPRPAAPSSVV
+911 AAPSSA
-924 QGAPASPLTS
+924 QASRPGSPSS
-934 PAAKS
+934 PAAQPPRS
-939 LQQQPLRPMQPAR
+939 QTTPASSAQPLRAQPVMSPASSSQAPRPQPAGTPR
-952 DPLPASRQQ
+952 TMPNPSASSPSSTQPTPPPSPAVQDALDRARHAARPNILGGQPAE
-961 GSTLQTID
+961 
-969 QARAAVQQA
+969 ARAQP
-978 TPSSRS
+978 TPPVVPPPAPEPAMPS
-984 PIDSQ
+984 PEELE
-989 TGRAPLRKDDGLPEL
+989 REALRRQGTL
-1004 QQMGNFNTH
+1004 NTH
-1013 DNSANDP
+1013 GDLSGEP
-1020 KEVSIR
+1020 QEVSIK
-1026 LR
+1026 LH

>member
-1 MNMITTLI
+1 MNTVTTFIIVFGSAGLI
-9 IIFGVAGAIL
+9 LI
-19 VILFVVFIVY
+19 ILFVAFIVY

-56 DDVDG
+56 DDIDG

-73 LSQAQVMYSIIAST
+73 LSQAQVMYNIIAST
-87 STKGFMSKIY
+87 STKGFMSRIY
-97 GQRHISFEIVARE
+97 GQRHVSFEIVARE

-119 PTVLTDTIR
+119 PTVLTDTVR

-135 PSARLEEVAEHSV
+135 PSARLEEVSEHSV

-190 ISAAGRE
+190 VSSAGRE
-197 DGIGIQLLIRPA
+197 DGVGIQFLIRPA
-209 NEKWTK
+209 YEKWTK
-215 QSISAADQIVKNKG
+215 RSISAAEQIVKNKG
-229 EKKGSKG
+229 EKKSSGGSG
-236 GAAARDIMQALWKP
+236 LSARDVMQALWKP
-250 PETPDK
+250 PEASDK
-256 KDITQDKPISA
+256 KEFQAEKPLSA
-267 VDQAKVDAIQEKIRY
+267 VEQAKVDAIQEKIRY
-282 PGYEVLIRVVVSSN
+282 PGYEVMIRVVVSSN

-305 KNVVSA
+305 KNIVAA

-324 FHLSSNIDELTTAF
+324 FNLTKNVDELATAF
-338 IFRLFPQSMNRN
+338 IFRFFPQANSRD

-359 IFHLPDQNSIPTSQV
+359 LFHLPDQNSIPTSQV

-386 EVMDTGL
+386 EVMETGL

-403 RKPIRLS
+403 RKPIRLA

-440 MSGRGFALVDPH
+440 LAGRGFALVDPH
-452 GDLAESLL
+452 GDLAEALL
-460 AKVPRERSEDIV
+460 AKVPRDRVEDIV
-472 YFDPGDMTNPIGLNM
+472 YFDPGDMSNPIGLNM
-487 FEFDDPDQKD
+487 FEFDHPDQKD
-497 FLVQEAISMLYGL
+497 FLVQEAINMLYGL

-528 NCALLLMSDPAGGT
+528 NCALLLMADPAGGT
-542 FVDIPK
+542 FVDVPK

-555 RNSKIKYITDQQ
+555 RNAKLKYVTDRQ

-587 VISWVVSKFGPFISN
+587 LISWVISKFGPFISN
-602 DTMRNIIGQTKSGL
+602 DAMRNIIGQTKSGFN
-616 SFPDIMNNNK
+616 FPEIMNNNK
-626 ILLVNLSKGRLGDLN
+626 ILLVNLSKGKMGDLN

-656 AMARASIPEEER
+656 AMARANIPEHER

-732 TDADIMVKR
+732 TDAEIMVKR
-741 YTPVFDAEDL
+741 YTPVFTAEDL

-770 TPFSMAWVPPMGQPN
+770 APFSMAWIPPMGEPN
-785 AQLADALRRLS
+785 QQLSGALKKLS
-796 AAKYGK
+796 AAKYGR
-802 PRAQVER
+802 PRDQVER
-809 EIAARISVQ
+809 DIAARISVQ
-818 QPAGRP
+818 QPSQPTAGAGRP
-824 SASRPVRGG
+824 GGASGAGG
-833 NDNKSSFLD
+833 GSSFLD
-842 EWLAQ
+842 EWLAKRKQ
-847 RRQIKAKQTATK
+847 MNAKKPQSAT
-859 GAVAQPQTSSQPL
+859 
-872 PRPGQV
+872 
-878 QSRPPVNTTG
+878 
-888 TLDRNLPNVSQQA
+888 
-901 PTGVPSVPPS
+901 
-911 SYPPRPAAPSSVV
+911 APSSA
-924 QGAPASPLTS
+924 QASRPGSPAAQPARPQTAPASSARPLRAQPAVPSASSPSQAPRPQPASAPRTMPNPSMSSPSSAAQPASPPS
-934 PAAKS
+934 PAVQDA
-939 LQQQPLRPMQPAR
+939 LDRARHAARPNI
-952 DPLPASRQQ
+952 L
-961 GSTLQTID
+961 GG
-969 QARAAVQQA
+969 QQA
-978 TPSSRS
+978 EAHAQSAPPVAPSPAPEPTMPS
-984 PIDSQ
+984 PEELE
-989 TGRAPLRKDDGLPEL
+989 REALRHQGTL
-1004 QQMGNFNTH
+1004 NTH
-1013 DNSANDP
+1013 GDLSGEP
-1020 KEVSIR
+1020 QEVSIK
-1026 LR
+1026 LH